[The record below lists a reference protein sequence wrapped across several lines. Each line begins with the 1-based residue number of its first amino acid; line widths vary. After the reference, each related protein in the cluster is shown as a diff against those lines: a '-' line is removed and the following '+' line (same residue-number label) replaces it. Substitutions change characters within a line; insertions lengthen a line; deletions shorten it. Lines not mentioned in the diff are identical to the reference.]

1 MAGDTC
7 DVCSKP
13 SIGVA
18 SSSLGAVSWAFCQ
31 ECANKP
37 AEPLCMFEYM
47 FDDVSDYGDG
57 LRPEMNSFY
66 TFKDGRYIS
75 WPEYVAE
82 RRAAPSPAD
91 LSPPR

>member
-1 MAGDTC
+1 M
-7 DVCSKP
+7 
-13 SIGVA
+13 
-18 SSSLGAVSWAFCQ
+18 SWAFCQ

-57 LRPEMNSFY
+57 LRQEMNSFY

-82 RRAAPSPAD
+82 RRAAPSPP
-91 LSPPR
+91 SPLDKSKGQDTL